1 MCRFNPSDFMKSV
14 FRCPTSA
21 CAVELTFSWLNSSS
35 AIYKGMPELDS
46 KKHTALI
53 SSLKILLP
61 VALMCLTVGYIV
73 MVINPVPL
81 SDEWRWMKDLLIP
94 FEQGSINFWQYIT
107 GEYAFLSHSHY
118 FTLLFILADYHWF
131 GLDFSHMAYAGLVAY
146 ILTWCMLVWY
156 YLSLHNY
163 QLNFTGYAGLII
175 LTLAYASPLPDF
187 PWGLVLFEYIYY
199 FFAIGL
205 LCLFDL
211 TLREKVKFE
220 TFLVAFLFSVIFTET
235 IGLIA
240 VLAILAWSTLGS
252 LTKRYPWEKTG
263 ILWLSFI
270 VLLIVQYIILGKGIG
285 GESSLL
291 KSALALTNNPEILL
305 KSFLATFAQP
315 LADQTLLS
323 ESKLLGDNFRFWH
336 LSIGALGLVTTVICL
351 GVYIADKGSNRSQL
365 PLLLAI
371 FGVVAWATILLSRHL
386 EFGPYIF
393 DARRFTRL
401 FTVYYISIAIALSL
415 STHSISRPLSIL
427 VLAIMSLF
435 FCNAI
440 KAQYSRAIHVQSY
453 FDTAEKAIKSQ
464 PLDNKQLTESIHRC
478 QPGFC
483 EDTIFFLR
491 EEKVSVF
498 NP

>member
-1 MCRFNPSDFMKSV
+1 
-14 FRCPTSA
+14 
-21 CAVELTFSWLNSSS
+21 
-35 AIYKGMPELDS
+35 
-46 KKHTALI
+46 
-53 SSLKILLP
+53 
-61 VALMCLTVGYIV
+61 MCLTVGYIV

-94 FEQGSINFWQYIT
+94 YEQGKISFWQYIT

-118 FTLLFILADYHWF
+118 FTLLFIFADYHWL

-163 QLNFTGYAGLII
+163 QLNFAGYVGLVI

-187 PWGLVLFEYIYY
+187 PWGLVLFEYVYY

-240 VLAILAWSTLGS
+240 VLAILGWCTLGTI
-252 LTKRYPWEKTG
+252 TKRYPWERTG
-263 ILWLSFI
+263 VLWLSFI
-270 VLLIVQYIILGKGIG
+270 VLLILQYIFLGKGIG
-285 GESSLL
+285 GTSSPFT
-291 KSALALTNNPEILL
+291 SALALISNPDTLL
-305 KSFLATFAQP
+305 KSLLVTFAQP

-323 ESKLLGDNFRFWH
+323 ESKLLGENFRTWH
-336 LSIGALGLVTTVICL
+336 LSIGVFGLITTIVCICAYAA
-351 GVYIADKGSNRSQL
+351 GKGTNKSQL

-371 FGVVAWATILLSRHL
+371 FGLVAWATILLSRHL
-386 EFGPYIF
+386 EFGAYIF

-401 FTVYYISIAIALSL
+401 FTVYYISVGIALSL
-415 STHSISRPLSIL
+415 SSHSTGRPLSII

-440 KAQYSRAIHVQSY
+440 KAQYSRAIHVQHY
-453 FDTAEKAIKSQ
+453 FQSAEQAIKAQ
-464 PLDNKQLTESIHRC
+464 PLDSDKLIKSIPRC
-478 QPGFC
+478 KPGFC
-483 EDTIFFLR
+483 EETIDFMR
-491 EEKVSVF
+491 EKEISLF
-498 NP
+498 QRP